1 MRSVCLPSLELDGMG
16 QRGGHNSHGRARRH
30 TGCVQRRKQL
40 GTVHAKHRVADQQRI
55 GMPVTQTHQHVE
67 RVAVRHHV
75 AKISLYDQRAQ
86 SGQADSVVVNNAN
99 LSVTPRRL
107 LL

>member
-1 MRSVCLPSLELDGMG
+1 MG

-30 TGCVQRRKQL
+30 TGYVQRRKQL

-55 GMPVTQTHQHVE
+55 GMPVTQTHQHVERVE